1 MKPLGVPLIFSL
13 ALVLGGCGDI
23 GYYAQCVKGHLSVM
37 SQARPIAS
45 ILDDPE
51 TPPDL
56 RDRLGRVLEI
66 RDFASR
72 DLLLPD
78 NGSYRS
84 YADLGRPYVVWNVVA
99 TPEFSLEPLTWCFP
113 VAGCVPYRGY
123 FKEESAQAFA
133 DKLSSEGYDV
143 HLYGVPA
150 YSTLSWFNDPV
161 LNTFCRREDTYL
173 AALIFHELAH
183 QKLYV
188 KNDAS
193 FNEAFAVTVE
203 MIGVERWL
211 SVQEQTGK
219 LEGYLERFVRDEE
232 FVALLLSVRSRLAEV
247 YAKPLNDDLKRLE
260 KQHILQSFRND
271 YAALKDGWSGY
282 AGYDA
287 WMQRTLNNAHFS
299 SVSTYRTL
307 VPAFRALLARHDGEL
322 TGFYA
327 DARALAQMPHSE
339 RSQAMTQLLDE
350 ANQMPQLAADSRD
363 AEEAQ

>member
-1 MKPLGVPLIFSL
+1 MKILGFLLVFSL
-13 ALVLGGCGDI
+13 SLMLGGCGDI

-45 ILDDPE
+45 ILEDPE

-56 RDRLGRVLEI
+56 RERLGRVLDI

-72 DLLLPD
+72 DLLLPE

-113 VAGCVPYRGY
+113 IAGCVPYRGY
-123 FKEESAQAFA
+123 FKEESAQSFA
-133 DKLSSEGYDV
+133 DKLRSQGYDV

-161 LNTFCRREDTYL
+161 LNTFCRREETYL

-203 MIGVERWL
+203 MLGVERWL
-211 SVQEQTGK
+211 SAQEQTAK
-219 LEGYLERFVRDEE
+219 LEGYLERFVREEE
-232 FVALLLSVRSRLAEV
+232 FIALLLGVRSRLAEV
-247 YAKPLNDDLKRLE
+247 YAQPLNDDLKRLE
-260 KQHILQSFRND
+260 KQRILQSFRND
-271 YAALKDGWSGY
+271 YEALKAAWNGY
-282 AGYDA
+282 AGYDS
-287 WMQRTLNNAHFS
+287 WMQRSLNNAHFS

-322 TGFYA
+322 AGFYA
-327 DARALAQMPHSE
+327 AAQALAQMPHNE
-339 RSQAMTQLLDE
+339 RSLALAKLLDE
-350 ANQMPQLAADSRD
+350 AHEAPQLAADRRD
-363 AEEAQ
+363 GEDAQ